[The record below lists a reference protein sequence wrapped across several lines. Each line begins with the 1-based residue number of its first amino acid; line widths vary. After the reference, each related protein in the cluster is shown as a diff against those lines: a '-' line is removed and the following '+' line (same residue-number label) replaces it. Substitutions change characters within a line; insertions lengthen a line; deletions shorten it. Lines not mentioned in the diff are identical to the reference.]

1 MTCYFRDVL
10 LLPFGAMAYNGK
22 ANLDRNKI

>member
-1 MTCYFRDVL
+1 MTCYFRDVI
-10 LLPFGAMAYNGK
+10 LLPFGAMAYNGN